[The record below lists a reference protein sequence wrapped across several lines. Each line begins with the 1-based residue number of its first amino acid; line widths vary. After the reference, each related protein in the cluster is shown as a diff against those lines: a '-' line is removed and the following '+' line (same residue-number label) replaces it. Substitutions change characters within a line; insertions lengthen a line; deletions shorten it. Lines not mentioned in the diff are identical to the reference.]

1 MEQKKSKANMI
12 SEQDEEKLQS
22 AGKKAFLEKDTHTV
36 NKKKHSWKTKG
47 QFQETKGHF
56 SKKTGNSGKKGNSGK

>member
-47 QFQETKGHF
+47 QF
-56 SKKTGNSGKKGNSGK
+56 